1 MPVYNLDISPPTL
14 QVTGDPI
21 WSPLAMGLS
30 RAVADIWRA
39 NRESAK
45 ADKEIAA
52 DLAKRKYESDEW
64 KRREDLRLE
73 NDLKLIRARA
83 EEKGPPKP
91 NIHFVTDPFGPTK
104 PVRINEDGSV
114 VEVPLVPLSKS
125 KPGAAPPGVA
135 PSVAPGAPGAAP
147 VPGAGKEPVAPAPG
161 PVPAKPAAPSAWD
174 TVLPS
179 VGGGAGA
186 AITTRLL
193 TNANPVVRAVVP
205 SLIAG
210 SGGAL
215 AAPENEF
222 ASGWGDLAVGT
233 GASTLASLVPG
244 AGKILGPMAGVVAPS
259 LASAARKGIG
269 MAMSGGYDPSGSK
282 IPWNALGGAKGDPDW
297 SIQNEVRKP
306 APGVDAPDQPVITGY
321 LTPNGAARAE
331 TVLRAAASET
341 SKEDFPKN
349 AAIAY
354 TKAIEGLTPDEYR
367 AIVAY
372 ASLLPVNMR
381 EMNQQD
387 PGTVAAVRSRLEQG
401 FHTVED
407 SGKRK
412 WTTAPSPVVRD
423 HVAQIH
429 DIWLKASS
437 DPAKAR
443 AALLGVAD
451 LLNRK
456 KATAAPILAD

>member
-39 NRESAK
+39 NRENAR

-64 KRREDLRLE
+64 KRREDLRLG

-83 EEKGPPKP
+83 VEKGPPKP

-104 PVRINEDGSV
+104 PVLVNEDGSV

-125 KPGAAPPGVA
+125 KPGVAPPVAAPP
-135 PSVAPGAPGAAP
+135 VAPGGPGAAP
-147 VPGAGKEPVAPAPG
+147 VPGPGKAPVAPG
-161 PVPAKPAAPSAWD
+161 PVSSVAPAGPSAWD
-174 TVLPS
+174 TVVPS
-179 VGGGAGA
+179 LGGGAA
-186 AITTRLL
+186 AALATRFLA
-193 TNANPVVRAVVP
+193 NAHPLARAVVP
-205 SLIAG
+205 AAIAG

-259 LASAARKGIG
+259 LASTARKGIG
-269 MAMSGGYDPSGSK
+269 MAVSGGYDPSGSK
-282 IPWNALGGAKGDPDW
+282 IPWNAIGGAKGDPDW
-297 SIQNEVRKP
+297 SIRNEVRKP
-306 APGVDAPDQPVITGY
+306 APGVDAPDQSVITGY
-321 LTPNGAARAE
+321 LTPNGAARTE

-367 AIVAY
+367 AIVSY

-381 EMNQQD
+381 EMDQQD
-387 PGTVAAVRSRLEQG
+387 PGTVAAVRNRLEQG
-401 FHTVED
+401 FHTVDEG
-407 SGKRK
+407 GKRK

-423 HVAQIH
+423 HVAQISR
-429 DIWLKASS
+429 IWLEAGS

-451 LLNRK
+451 LLNQK
-456 KATAAPILAD
+456 KATAAPTLAD

>member
-39 NRESAK
+39 NRDNAR

-64 KRREDLRLE
+64 KRREDLRLG
-73 NDLKLIRARA
+73 NDLKLIQARS
-83 EEKGPPKP
+83 ETRPDKP
-91 NIHFVTDPFGPTK
+91 NIRVFPGEFGAPPTA
-104 PVRINEDGSV
+104 VRINPDGTLTQ
-114 VEVPLVPLSKS
+114 VPIAQLDQSK
-125 KPGAAPPGVA
+125 PGVA
-135 PSVAPGAPGAAP
+135 PPVAPGAPGAAP

-161 PVPAKPAAPSAWD
+161 PVSAKPAAPSAWD
-174 TVLPS
+174 TLIPS

-186 AITTRLL
+186 AIATRLL
-193 TNANPVVRAVVP
+193 TNANPVARAVVP

-259 LASAARKGIG
+259 LASTARKGIG
-269 MAMSGGYDPSGSK
+269 MAVSGGYDPSGSK
-282 IPWNALGGAKGDPDW
+282 IPWNAIGGAKGDPDW
-297 SIQNEVRKP
+297 SIRNEARKP
-306 APGVDAPDQPVITGY
+306 APGADAPDQPVITGY

-367 AIVAY
+367 AIASY

-381 EMNQQD
+381 EMDQQD
-387 PGTVAAVRSRLEQG
+387 PGTVAAVRNRLEQG
-401 FHTVED
+401 FHTIDEG
-407 SGKRK
+407 GKRK
-412 WTTAPSPVVRD
+412 WTPAPSPVVRD
-423 HVAQIH
+423 HVAQISR
-429 DIWLKASS
+429 IWLEAGS

-451 LLNRK
+451 LLNQK
-456 KATAAPILAD
+456 KATAAPTLAD